1 MDKPVLRVALAG
13 SQMEAVELLDES
25 RVDIAFHPNS
35 DGGVIYAVC
44 TFSTEEK
51 LPRGHVP
58 YARLDWHTAVA
69 TNSRRSWNQSYAV
82 LYKLRVTFDQVVN
95 QLKEYFE
102 VEIVE
107 KE

>member
-1 MDKPVLRVALAG
+1 MDKPVLKVALVG

-35 DGGVIYAVC
+35 DGGVMYAVC

-51 LPRGHVP
+51 LPRGRVP
-58 YARLDWHTAVA
+58 YTRLDWHTAVVA
-69 TNSRRSWNQSYAV
+69 NSRGSWDRSYAV

-102 VEIVE
+102 VEKV
-107 KE
+107 KVK

>member
-1 MDKPVLRVALAG
+1 MGKDVLRVALVS
-13 SQMEAVELLDES
+13 SQTEAVELLDES

-35 DGGVIYAVC
+35 DGRVMYAVC

-51 LPRGHVP
+51 LPRGRVP